1 MHQILTVEHH
11 QSRLIV
17 ETRVGHVIVVPLTH
31 DRRIGIVTTEDRIHK
46 RSMRTG
52 CLCRLCGYLTVGKP
66 TKDADQQKGKDCLRF
81 LHNFQLSIT

>member
-11 QSRLIV
+11 QSGLIV

-46 RSMRTG
+46 RGMRTG
-52 CLCRLCGYLTVGKP
+52 
-66 TKDADQQKGKDCLRF
+66 
-81 LHNFQLSIT
+81 